1 MTNEL
6 LVAGGSL
13 CLLLGLVEAW
23 LLVALSLNPHGKLA
37 GWIPGRDD
45 LLKSHIDYLLM
56 SMLLYLFYLLFSHFQ
71 LHVPPLLLA
80 VMLFGSL
87 GNPLLFLLRAMRPVW
102 KEAPS
107 VRFRVL
113 MGISCLLTTL
123 GYAGG
128 AGLVASAALRLA

>member
-1 MTNEL
+1 MINEF
-6 LVAGGSL
+6 LVVAGSL

-45 LLKSHIDYLLM
+45 LLKSHIDFLMM

-80 VMLFGSL
+80 AMLLGSL
-87 GNPLLFLLRAMRPVW
+87 GNPLLFLLRALRPVW
-102 KEAPS
+102 KETPAAG
-107 VRFRVL
+107 FRLL

-128 AGLVASAALRLA
+128 AWLAASAAVRIA